1 MMPAAPHVSRGTM
14 YFYLNRDVLVNF
26 TVYSLVHE
34 HTLFV
39 IQSYESSKPKE
50 LVKNVFWSLRKA
62 LKFVYDLQ
70 SKCYNGK
77 YLAQPPLRFLHSS
90 RFFISQDTP
99 HT

>member
-1 MMPAAPHVSRGTM
+1 M

-50 LVKNVFWSLRKA
+50 LVKNVFWSRKKA
-62 LKFVYDLQ
+62 LKFGDDLQ
-70 SKCYNGK
+70 SNGYK
-77 YLAQPPLRFLHSS
+77 GKSFAQTGESFVDTGRY
-90 RFFISQDTP
+90 FIAQRHPRRRIQS
-99 HT
+99 